1 MKAIQY
7 TAFGGSEVIQ
17 LNQIEKPI
25 AKDDEVL
32 IKISATTVNPM
43 DMKFRSGSLQKGMP
57 IELPYT
63 PGLDVSGVVESI
75 GNNVKRLQVGDNVFG
90 TTFGG
95 TYAEYINLNENQLTT
110 QPKNSSYTEAA
121 ALAIP
126 LTTAYSILVEN
137 AQLKTGE
144 KVLIHGAAGGVGSI
158 ALQMAKAI
166 GAYVIGTASGSGL
179 DLIKNLGADEVIDY
193 KSQDFST
200 VVSNMDVVVDLVGGE
215 TQAKSF
221 GVLKN
226 NGKLLSTVHPPSEE
240 LAKKFGIDARF
251 VFSKPS
257 FQKLD
262 FGKKLVEEGKIKTQV
277 VKVMNLE
284 SAAKAQDLMLSG
296 GVNGKIVLEIKQ

>member
-7 TAFGGSEVIQ
+7 TAFGGSEVLQ
-17 LNQIEKPI
+17 LNQIEKPEI
-25 AKDDEVL
+25 NDDEVL
-32 IKISATTVNPM
+32 IKIKATTVNPM
-43 DMKFRSGSLQKGMP
+43 DMKFRSGLLQKGMP

-63 PGLDVSGVVESI
+63 PGLDVSGVVEKT
-75 GNNVKRLQVGDNVFG
+75 GKNVKRIKKGDNFFG

-95 TYAEYINLNENQLTT
+95 TYAEYINLNENQITIN
-110 QPKNSSYTEAA
+110 PKNTPNEDSA

-137 AQLKTGE
+137 GQLSSGQ
-144 KVLIHGAAGGVGSI
+144 KVLIHGAGGGVGTI

-166 GAYVIGTASGSGL
+166 GAYVIGTASGKGL
-179 DLIKNLGADEVIDY
+179 DLIKKLGADELIDY

-200 VVSNMDVVVDLVGGE
+200 LVSDVDVVVDLVGGE

-221 GVLKN
+221 EILKKG
-226 NGKLLSTVHPPSEE
+226 GKLLSTVQPPSEE
-240 LAKKFGIDARF
+240 LAKKFDIEARF

-262 FGKKLVEEGKIKTQV
+262 FGEKKWLRKEK
-277 VKVMNLE
+277 
-284 SAAKAQDLMLSG
+284 
-296 GVNGKIVLEIKQ
+296 

>member
-7 TAFGGSEVIQ
+7 TAFGGSEVLQ
-17 LNQIEKPI
+17 LNQIAKPVI
-25 AKDDEVL
+25 KDDEVL
-32 IKISATTVNPM
+32 VKIKATTVNPM
-43 DMKFRSGSLQKGMP
+43 DMKFRNGSLQKAMP

-63 PGLDVSGVVESI
+63 PGLDVAGTVEKI
-75 GNNVKRLQVGDNVFG
+75 GKNVKRFKIGDAVFG

-95 TYAEYINLNENQLTT
+95 TYAENISLNENQLAI
-110 QPKNSSYTEAA
+110 QPQHTSHFESA

-137 AQLKTGE
+137 AQLKAGE

-179 DLIKNLGADEVIDY
+179 DLIKSLGADEVIDY

-200 VVSNMDVVVDLVGGE
+200 IVSDMDLVVDLVGGE

-221 GVLKN
+221 GILKKD
-226 NGKLLSTVHPPSEE
+226 GKLLSTVHPPSEE
-240 LAKKFGIDARF
+240 MAKNFSVDARF

-262 FGKKLVEEGKIKTQV
+262 FGKKMVEEGKIKTQV
-277 VKVMNLE
+277 AQVMNLE
-284 SAAKAQDLMLSG
+284 NAAIAQDLISSG
-296 GVNGKIVLEIKQ
+296 GVNGKIVLEVQ

>member
-7 TAFGGSEVIQ
+7 TAFGGSEVLQ
-17 LNQIEKPI
+17 LNQIAKPVI
-25 AKDDEVL
+25 KDDEVL
-32 IKISATTVNPM
+32 VKIKATTVNPM
-43 DMKFRSGSLQKGMP
+43 DMKFRNGSLQKAMP

-63 PGLDVSGVVESI
+63 PGLDVAGTVENI
-75 GNNVKRLQVGDNVFG
+75 GKNVKRFKIGDAVFG

-95 TYAEYINLNENQLTT
+95 TYAENISLNENQLAI
-110 QPKNSSYTEAA
+110 QPQHTSHFESA

-137 AQLKTGE
+137 AQLKAGE

-179 DLIKNLGADEVIDY
+179 DLIKSLGADEVIDY

-200 VVSNMDVVVDLVGGE
+200 IVSNMDVVVDLVGGE

-221 GVLKN
+221 GILKKD
-226 NGKLLSTVHPPSEE
+226 GKLLSTVHPPSEE
-240 LAKKFGIDARF
+240 MAKNFSVDARF

-262 FGKKLVEEGKIKTQV
+262 FGKKMVEEGKIKTQV
-277 VKVMNLE
+277 AQVMDLE
-284 SAAKAQDLMLSG
+284 NAAIAQDLISSG
-296 GVNGKIVLEIKQ
+296 GVNGKIVLEVQ

>member
-7 TAFGGSEVIQ
+7 TAFGGSEVLQ
-17 LNQIEKPI
+17 LNQIAKPVI
-25 AKDDEVL
+25 KDDEVL
-32 IKISATTVNPM
+32 VKIKATTVNPM
-43 DMKFRSGSLQKGMP
+43 DMKFRNGSLQKGMP

-63 PGLDVSGVVESI
+63 PGLDVAGTVEKI
-75 GNNVKRLQVGDNVFG
+75 GKNVKRFKIGDAVFG

-95 TYAEYINLNENQLTT
+95 TYAENISLNENQLAI
-110 QPKNSSYTEAA
+110 QPQHTSHFESA

-137 AQLKTGE
+137 AELKEGQ

-158 ALQMAKAI
+158 ALQMAKAM
-166 GAYVIGTASGSGL
+166 GAYVIGTASGTGL

-200 VVSNMDVVVDLVGGE
+200 VVSDMDVVVDLVGGE

-221 GVLKN
+221 GILKKG
-226 NGKLLSTVHPPSEE
+226 GKLLSTVHPPSEE
-240 LAKKFGIDARF
+240 LAKKFGVDARF

-262 FGKKLVEEGKIKTQV
+262 FGKKMVEEGKIKTQV
-277 VKVMNLE
+277 AQVMNLE
-284 SAAKAQDLMLSG
+284 NAAIAQDLISSG
-296 GVNGKIVLEIKQ
+296 GVNGKIVLEVQ

>member
-7 TAFGGSEVIQ
+7 TAFGGSEVLQ
-17 LNQIEKPI
+17 LNQIAKPVI
-25 AKDDEVL
+25 KDDEVL
-32 IKISATTVNPM
+32 VKIKATTVNPM
-43 DMKFRSGSLQKGMP
+43 DMKFRNGSLQKAMP

-63 PGLDVSGVVESI
+63 PGLDVAGTVEKI
-75 GNNVKRLQVGDNVFG
+75 GKNVKRFKIGDAVFG

-95 TYAEYINLNENQLTT
+95 TYAENISLNENQLAI
-110 QPKNSSYTEAA
+110 QPQHTSHFESA

-137 AQLKTGE
+137 AQLKAGE

-179 DLIKNLGADEVIDY
+179 DLIKSLGADEVIDY

-200 VVSNMDVVVDLVGGE
+200 IVSDMDLVVDLVGGE

-221 GVLKN
+221 GILKKD
-226 NGKLLSTVHPPSEE
+226 GKLLSTVHPPSEE

-262 FGKKLVEEGKIKTQV
+262 FGKKMVEEGKIKTQV
-277 VKVMNLE
+277 AQVMNLE
-284 SAAKAQDLMLSG
+284 NAAIAQDLISSG
-296 GVNGKIVLEIKQ
+296 GVNGKIVLEVQ